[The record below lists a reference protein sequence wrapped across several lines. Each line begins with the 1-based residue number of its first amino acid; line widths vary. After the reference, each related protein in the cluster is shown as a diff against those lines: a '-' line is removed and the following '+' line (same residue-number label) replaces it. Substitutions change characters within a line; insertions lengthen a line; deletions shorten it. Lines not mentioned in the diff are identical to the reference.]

1 MLKVLITGG
10 AGFIGSH
17 LADYL
22 IHLGHN
28 VTVLDDLSTG
38 HRSNIEALIGRASF
52 DFIEGSVLDERLV
65 DRLTAEADQV
75 YHLAAAVGVRRILSQ
90 PVDSL
95 LTNVRGTE
103 NVLHAAWQH
112 GCKILVAS
120 TSEVYGK
127 QSGRRL
133 KETDDRVYGAT
144 TVTRWGYACSKA
156 LDEFLALAYYRE
168 RALQTVIVRFFNIIG
183 PRQTGDYGMVVPTFI
198 RQVLRGE
205 PITVYGSGQQTRSFT
220 YVGDAVRAIVG
231 LMEEPRALGEIIN
244 IGSGDVISI
253 ESLAHRVKDLAGSS
267 SPIVHLSYSEAY
279 GLGFEDMQ
287 ERTPDIAKL
296 RQTIAHKPKKSLDEI
311 ITEIIAFERDR
322 VGV

>member
-1 MLKVLITGG
+1 MKILITGG

-17 LADYL
+17 LAEYL
-22 IHLGHN
+22 IHLGHH
-28 VTVLDDLSTG
+28 VTVLDNLSTG
-38 HRSNIEALIGRASF
+38 HRSNIEGLLRQERF
-52 DFIEGSVLDERLV
+52 NFIKGCVLDERLV

-103 NVLHAAWQH
+103 NVLHAAWEH
-112 GCKILVAS
+112 RCKILVAS

-168 RALQTVIVRFFNIIG
+168 RGLQTVIVRFFNIIG

-198 RQVLRGE
+198 RQALRGE

-220 YVGDAVRAIVG
+220 YVGDAVRAIVR

-253 ESLAHRVKDLAGSS
+253 SSLAHRVKDLAGSS

-279 GLGFEDMQ
+279 GPGFEDMQ

-296 RQTIAHKPKKSLDEI
+296 RQTITYKPEKSLDEI
-311 ITEIIAFERDR
+311 LSDIIAFERDR